1 MGKGFALYTVANSNN
16 FINVLVFSVI
26 CTKSNSS
33 ETKSQ
38 KCIMKDLKIEIK
50 WGVLFILVGLIW
62 MVFEK
67 TMGWHDVHIDKHA
80 TYSNF
85 IAPIAIAIYVF
96 ALLDKKRNF
105 YGGKMSYKQGFIS
118 GLIITLVVVILSPL
132 SQYITSTYITPDYF
146 QNVIAYAVSSG
157 QMEQQAAEEYFNL
170 KSYMIQSVI
179 GAGVM
184 GLITSAVVAFFVR
197 SKH

>member
-1 MGKGFALYTVANSNN
+1 
-16 FINVLVFSVI
+16 
-26 CTKSNSS
+26 
-33 ETKSQ
+33 
-38 KCIMKDLKIEIK
+38 MKKIRTEIK

-67 TMGWHDVHIDKHA
+67 AMGWHDVHIDKHA
-80 TYSNF
+80 TYSLF

-105 YGGKMSYKQGFIS
+105 YGGNMTYLQGFIA

-146 QNVIAYAVSSG
+146 KNVIAYSVSSG

-170 KSYMIQSVI
+170 ESYMMQAII

-184 GLITSAVVAFFVR
+184 GLITSVVVAIFTR
-197 SKH
+197 SKPS

>member
-1 MGKGFALYTVANSNN
+1 M
-16 FINVLVFSVI
+16 
-26 CTKSNSS
+26 KS
-33 ETKSQ
+33 
-38 KCIMKDLKIEIK
+38 IRIEIK

-80 TYSNF
+80 TYSML
-85 IAPIAIAIYVF
+85 IAPIAITIYVF

-105 YGGKMSYKQGFIS
+105 YGGNMSYKQGFIS

-132 SQYITSTYITPDYF
+132 SQYITSTYITPEYF
-146 QNVIAYAVSSG
+146 DNVIAYSVSTG
-157 QMEQQAAEEYFNL
+157 EMDQQAAEEYFNL
-170 KSYMIQSVI
+170 KSYLIQSVI
-179 GAGVM
+179 GAAIM
-184 GLITSAVVAFFVR
+184 GLITTAVVAVFVR

>member
-1 MGKGFALYTVANSNN
+1 M
-16 FINVLVFSVI
+16 
-26 CTKSNSS
+26 KS
-33 ETKSQ
+33 
-38 KCIMKDLKIEIK
+38 IRIEIK

-80 TYSNF
+80 TYSML

-105 YGGKMSYKQGFIS
+105 YGGNMSYKQGFIS

-132 SQYITSTYITPDYF
+132 SQYITSTYITPEYF
-146 QNVIAYAVSSG
+146 DNVIAYSVSTG
-157 QMEQQAAEEYFNL
+157 EMDQQAAEEYFNL
-170 KSYMIQSVI
+170 KSYLIQSVI
-179 GAGVM
+179 GAAVM
-184 GLITSAVVAFFVR
+184 GLITTAVVAVFVR

>member
-1 MGKGFALYTVANSNN
+1 M
-16 FINVLVFSVI
+16 
-26 CTKSNSS
+26 KS
-33 ETKSQ
+33 
-38 KCIMKDLKIEIK
+38 IRIEIK

-80 TYSNF
+80 TYSML

-105 YGGKMSYKQGFIS
+105 YGGNMSYKQGFIS

-132 SQYITSTYITPDYF
+132 SQYITSTYITPEYF
-146 QNVIAYAVSSG
+146 DNVIAYSVSTG
-157 QMEQQAAEEYFNL
+157 EMDQQAAEEYFNL
-170 KSYMIQSVI
+170 KSYLIQSVF
-179 GAGVM
+179 GAAVM
-184 GLITSAVVAFFVR
+184 GLITAAVVAVFVR